1 MNEIFIILFGI
12 FIFIIFIILFI
23 LLYYLNDNY
32 IKQNNEMKNK
42 LYKSEQN
49 INDNFKEVRR
59 LQDNVI
65 NSNNN
70 ITTDPYKMSA
80 NLLNIMDV
88 SNNGVPLSNLIT
100 NSINPS
106 KPLQIKLKPEIIT
119 QSNLYILTNS
129 NNYLNICDNSSN
141 RKCLNINVDGTGT
154 FNINTSNNVSS
165 SNIAN
170 VSVRDISGNVMAV
183 FDGVNKKISFG
194 SNIAPAIEILE
205 NVYTPDIITC
215 QYQFVNERDVS
226 GQILFTFISNFNIK
240 SSTFINL
247 PIFEPYIID
256 IANSTTDYT
265 MGSFDLKSFI
275 LKMKPINDI
284 PKNTFKRWNIPVTYS
299 DNIKNTYGLDLMA
312 FPARTTAYI
321 TLS

>member
-1 MNEIFIILFGI
+1 
-12 FIFIIFIILFI
+12 
-23 LLYYLNDNY
+23 
-32 IKQNNEMKNK
+32 MKNK

-49 INDNFKEVRR
+49 INNNFKEVRR

-154 FNINTSNNVSS
+154 FNINTSNNVGS

-170 VSVRDISGNVMAV
+170 VSFRDISGNVMAV
-183 FDGVNKKISFG
+183 FDGVNKKISLG
-194 SNIAPAIEILE
+194 SNIAPAIEIQE

-215 QYQFVNERDVS
+215 QYQYINTGDVRKIS
-226 GQILFTFISNFNIK
+226 FTFISNFNIK

-247 PIFEPYIID
+247 TIFEPYIID
-256 IANSTTDYT
+256 IAKSTTDYT
-265 MGSFDLKSFI
+265 MGSFDLTSFI

-284 PKNTFKRWNIPVTYS
+284 PKNTFKNWDIPVTYN
-299 DNIKNTYGLDLMA
+299 DNFKNTYGLDLMA

>member
-1 MNEIFIILFGI
+1 MNEILIILFGI
-12 FIFIIFIILFI
+12 FIFIIFIILFV

-32 IKQNNEMKNK
+32 TKHNNEINNK
-42 LYKSEQN
+42 INKSEK
-49 INDNFKEVRR
+49 IIIDNSKNVKR
-59 LQDNVI
+59 LEDNVM
-65 NSNNN
+65 NTNNN

-88 SNNGVPLSNLIT
+88 SNNGVPLSNLISNT
-100 NSINPS
+100 INPS
-106 KPLQIKLKPEIIT
+106 KSLQIRLKPEIIT

-129 NNYLNICDNSSN
+129 NNYLNICDNSTN

-154 FNINTSNNVSS
+154 FNINTSNNVGS
-165 SNIAN
+165 SNVAN

-183 FDGVNKKISFG
+183 FDGINKKISFG
-194 SNIAPAIEILE
+194 SNIAPAIEIQE

-215 QYQFVNERDVS
+215 QYQFVNGGDVS
-226 GQILFTFISNFNIK
+226 SQILFTFISNFNIK

-247 PIFEPYIID
+247 TIFEPYIID
-256 IANSTTDYT
+256 IAKSTTDYT

-299 DNIKNTYGLDLMA
+299 DNFKNTYGLDLMA